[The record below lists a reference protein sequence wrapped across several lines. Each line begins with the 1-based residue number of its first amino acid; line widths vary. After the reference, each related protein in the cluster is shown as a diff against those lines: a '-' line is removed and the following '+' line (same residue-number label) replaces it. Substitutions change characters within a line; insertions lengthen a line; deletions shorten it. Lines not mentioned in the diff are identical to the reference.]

1 MKKDIRHFIIY
12 ILKEHIQWSLTGFCY
27 IYLWCAGLRVS
38 AVSCCVNKG
47 SCGESGTPTCSLESH
62 SPY

>member
-12 ILKEHIQWSLTGFCY
+12 ILKEHIKWSLTGFCY

-38 AVSCCVNKG
+38 AVFCCVNKG
-47 SCGESGTPTCSLESH
+47 SCGEAGTPTCS
-62 SPY
+62 